1 MPRLP
6 SILSRVVLLHVVA
19 IATTAIVLPL
29 ILFWLLSSETS
40 ALHERAMSDQAAT
53 LATYL
58 VAKPNGGLSFDL
70 PPELRAQYSDAYG
83 RYSYD
88 VLDRSGNI
96 LFSSGKSEAPIFPF
110 QATSDTNVFPDVQ
123 RGAKN
128 ISGTVIRW
136 DVGDQ
141 PYWIQVG
148 EDLAHRDDLTD
159 DVVANFFRRVS
170 WITFPILLIL
180 LTIDIFIFRRAI
192 RPLVE
197 ASSQAANVGPARTDI
212 RLPEQNIPNEIL
224 PLVRAVN
231 LAFERLDRGFRAQ
244 REFTGDAA
252 HELRTPL
259 AVLRARIDTL
269 ENKSEVP
276 ALRRDV
282 EGMSRIVSQL
292 LELAE
297 LDALAVEDRGTVD
310 LRTIC
315 SDVAEFIAP
324 LVIEHG
330 RDISL
335 RTPEEPV
342 LIKGNGELLK
352 RAIRNIVE
360 NALYHTPV
368 GSTVEIEL
376 DWHGTIAIVDQG
388 PGIDPRDTE
397 RIFERFWRADR
408 SRTGGAGLGLSI
420 VKQIVESHGGTV
432 RADNRPSG
440 GAEFLI
446 SLPLA
451 DSSRTVATGVLI

>member
-1 MPRLP
+1 MIRPRLS
-6 SILSRVVLLHVVA
+6 SILSRIVLLHVVA

-40 ALHERAMSDQAAT
+40 ALHERAVSEQAAM
-53 LATYL
+53 LGTYL
-58 VAKPNGGLSFDL
+58 VEKPDGSLSFDL

-83 RYSYD
+83 RYSYA
-88 VLDRSGNI
+88 VLDGNGGI
-96 LFSSGKSEAPIFPF
+96 LFSSAKSEAPIFPF
-110 QATSDTNVFPDVQ
+110 EATSDENQFPDVQ

-136 DVGDQ
+136 EVGGR
-141 PYWIQVG
+141 PFWIQVG

-180 LTIDIFIFRRAI
+180 LAIDIFIFRRAI

-197 ASSQAANVGPARTDI
+197 ASSQAANIGPARTDI
-212 RLPEQNIPNEIL
+212 RLPEQNIPNEIV

-231 LAFERLDRGFRAQ
+231 LAFDRLDRGFRAQ

-269 ENKSEVP
+269 ENKNEVP

-297 LDALAVEDRGTVD
+297 LDALAIEDRGTVD

-335 RTPEEPV
+335 RAPDEPV
-342 LIKGNGELLK
+342 LVKGNGELLK
-352 RAIRNIVE
+352 RAIRNVVE
-360 NALYHTPV
+360 NALYHAPE

-376 DWHGTIAIVDQG
+376 DRGGTVCVMDQG
-388 PGIDPRDTE
+388 PGVEPQDVD

-408 SRTGGAGLGLSI
+408 SRSGGAGLGLSI
-420 VKQIVESHGGTV
+420 VKQIVESHGGAVTV
-432 RADNRPSG
+432 ENRPSG
-440 GAEFLI
+440 GAAFSI
-446 SLPLA
+446 RLPLA
-451 DSSRTVATGVLI
+451 S